1 MLFQLTDLIKVYG
14 DRVVLDIPE
23 LRLEK
28 GVICAL
34 LGPNGS
40 GKTTLLDILSLLNPP
55 TSGRIRYEDKVIAFS
70 WKHLTALRRE
80 IVLVQQRPILFSTTV
95 RKNLEFC
102 LKIRGSALKVREKI
116 IDESLDLVGMREF
129 KDAPAQKLS
138 GGETQ
143 RVAIARALVCSPKV
157 IFFDEPTANV
167 DVENQGV
174 IERIIGE
181 INDQKKISVMFTT
194 HNVAQA
200 TKLSSR
206 VISLFAGKV
215 VPSTYENIFSGK
227 IVENEEGNKYCKIHE
242 DISFL
247 VDTEKTGNVRL
258 AINPLEIRLL
268 RDRDIRLEKDI
279 FRGRIIQLTE
289 EPGRVKATVDAGGV
303 HVHALL
309 PEYQA
314 RERVLYIRD
323 DVGIQFPVEAV
334 NIF

>member
-1 MLFQLTDLIKVYG
+1 MLFQLTDLIKIYG
-14 DRVVLDIPE
+14 GRVVLVIPE
-23 LRLEK
+23 LKLEK

-40 GKTTLLDILSLLNPP
+40 GKTTLLEILSLLIPP
-55 TSGRIRYEDKVIAFS
+55 TSGRIRYEDKDIAFS

-102 LKIRGSALKVREKI
+102 LKIRGSVLKVREKI
-116 IDESLDLVGMREF
+116 IDESLDLIGMREF
-129 KDAPAQKLS
+129 RDAPAHKLS
-138 GGETQ
+138 GGEAQ

-167 DVENQGV
+167 DIENQGV
-174 IERIIGE
+174 IERIIGG
-181 INDQKKISVMFTT
+181 ISDQKKISVMFTT

-200 TKLSSR
+200 AKLSKR
-206 VISLFAGKV
+206 VIFLLGGKV
-215 VPSTYENIFSGK
+215 VPSIYENIFSGR
-227 IVENEEGNKYCKIHE
+227 IMEDEEGNKCCKIHE
-242 DISFL
+242 DISFP

-258 AINPLEIRLL
+258 SINPLEIRLL
-268 RDRDIRLEKDI
+268 RDRDMLEKDI

-289 EPGRVKATVDAGGV
+289 EPGRVRVTVDAGV
-303 HVHALL
+303 QVHAFL

-314 RERVLYIRD
+314 RERVLYIGD

-334 NIF
+334 KIF

>member
-1 MLFQLTDLIKVYG
+1 MLFQLTDLIKIYG
-14 DRVVLDIPE
+14 GRRVLDIPE
-23 LRLEK
+23 LNLEK
-28 GVICAL
+28 GDICAL
-34 LGPNGS
+34 LGANGS
-40 GKTTLLDILSLLNPP
+40 GKTTLLEILSFLIPP
-55 TSGRIRYEDKVIAFS
+55 TSGKLRYKDLDIAFS
-70 WKHLTALRRE
+70 GKNLTTLRRE
-80 IVLVQQRPILFSTTV
+80 IVMVQQNPVLFSTTV

-102 LKIRGSALKVREKI
+102 LKIRRIAPETREKI

-129 KDAPAQKLS
+129 SNEAAQKLS

-167 DVENQGV
+167 DVENQDV
-174 IERIIGE
+174 IERTMGE
-181 INDQKKISVMFTT
+181 INDQKEISVMFTT

-227 IVENEEGNKYCKIHE
+227 IMEYEDGNKYCKINE

-247 VDTEKTGNVRL
+247 VDTKKTGNVRL
-258 AINPLEIRLL
+258 AISPLEIKLSSAQ
-268 RDRDIRLEKDI
+268 DIVPGKGI

-289 EPGRVKATVDAGGV
+289 ERGRVRATIDVGV
-303 HVHALL
+303 QVYTFL
-309 PEYQA
+309 PGYQA
-314 RERVLYIRD
+314 REKALYIGD
-323 DVGIQFPVEAV
+323 NVGIQFPVDAV
-334 NIF
+334 KIF